1 MQPAP
6 IQPRLVAPVF
16 KCLSPRSSSSLSS
29 VTFMLTRSFCT
40 VCIAGAA
47 KSSLLRYVVRSRG
60 PPARRWRAS
69 RRCRPDRGA
78 ARLCAARLRHAPPKA
93 GQRHEHQ
100 RLDHRAAERRV
111 LGAHA
116 KRGAAARAACRSVY
130 GPCQPTETGRLLLSD
145 DFIECVYAARGIT
158 TAQQRLKKTGPS
170 VD

>member
-1 MQPAP
+1 MPVFTRSMQPAP
-6 IQPRLVAPVF
+6 KPRRVACF
-16 KCLSPRSSSSLSS
+16 CLSPRSSSSLSS

-116 KRGAAARAACRSVY
+116 KRGAAARAACRSA
-130 GPCQPTETGRLLLSD
+130 
-145 DFIECVYAARGIT
+145 YAAR
-158 TAQQRLKKTGPS
+158 ARARSRRVSDSAPS
-170 VD
+170 SSSSEPRC

>member
-6 IQPRLVAPVF
+6 KPRRVACF
-16 KCLSPRSSSSLSS
+16 CLSPRSSSSLSS

-116 KRGAAARAACRSVY
+116 KRGAAARAACRSA
-130 GPCQPTETGRLLLSD
+130 
-145 DFIECVYAARGIT
+145 YAAR
-158 TAQQRLKKTGPS
+158 ARARSRRVSDSAPS
-170 VD
+170 SSSSEPRC